1 MLGIHKQNNIV
12 FMFLSFMKQN
22 WSNFPYFTL
31 IQVIY
36 FTLFTIEMH
45 SMEYL
50 SVKLNAKF
58 VPTLAKCFPF
68 E

>member
-1 MLGIHKQNNIV
+1 MNVLTVYESRLEYFSIFNFN
-12 FMFLSFMKQN
+12 
-22 WSNFPYFTL
+22 SNYLFNGL
-31 IQVIY
+31 IFNSIY
-36 FTLFTIEMH
+36 LLFIIEMH
-45 SMEYL
+45 SMKYL